1 MNFNVAA
8 LWSMVRY
15 VVVAIGAFVVGIG
28 WATADDWAAL
38 LSELDVVVG
47 AVGSAIAGVI
57 GVLSRVKLIAENVK
71 K

>member
-1 MNFNVAA
+1 MNFDVSA

-15 VVVAIGAFVVGIG
+15 VVVAVGAFVVGLG

-38 LSELDVVVG
+38 LSELDVLI
-47 AVGSAIAGVI
+47 AAAGSVIAGVV
-57 GVLSRVKLIAENVK
+57 GVFSRIKMIAENVK

>member
-1 MNFNVAA
+1 MPDISA

-28 WATADDWAAL
+28 WASADDWAAL
-38 LSELDVVVG
+38 LQQLDVIV
-47 AVGSAIAGVI
+47 AAAASAIAGVM
-57 GVLSRVKLIAENVK
+57 GVLSRIKLIAENVK